1 MADNQDDSFN
11 ASKAEVFEA
20 LGHPT
25 RIKLLQTLSETP
37 LSFTELKRAAGLD
50 SNGLLTFHLGKMRD
64 LIRLNAEGSYALT
77 DEGREALRVVEASR
91 KQPEEQRGQKQAFH
105 LPLERAVL
113 AGFLVFIIVLGSVA
127 VYQQAQLGSLNARE
141 TTSSLA
147 PNVLVYG
154 TAGVNQSWPSGVQG
168 SFQVTQ
174 LTFLSDKGQVYRSYP
189 NSAGQYWVSLPTN
202 QTYTLIVS
210 YHGSGTCAQGC
221 ASVDNFS
228 LGIMTVSI
236 SGLPATSATGQA
248 TTTCAPSGC
257 QGVGVTVT
265 GFVTVQE
272 QGDSITSTGSCSSA
286 PLELVP
292 GDYAV
297 NYNPSC

>member
-25 RIKLLQTLSETP
+25 RIRLLQMLSETP

-174 LTFLSDKGQVYRSYP
+174 MVFTSEKGQAYDAYP
-189 NSAGQYWVSLPTN
+189 NAAGQYWISLPRN
-202 QTYTLIVS
+202 QTYALTI
-210 YHGSGTCAQGC
+210 YYQGSGTCAESC
-221 ASVDNFS
+221 ALVDNIS
-228 LGIMTVSI
+228 QPITVSLTGI
-236 SGLPATSATGQA
+236 PSATGQA
-248 TTTCAPSGC
+248 TTCTASPSAGC
-257 QGVGVTVT
+257 PISVTLT
-265 GFVTVQE
+265 GMVAVHE
-272 QGDSITSTGSCSSA
+272 QDDSISLTGTCSTP

-292 GDYAV
+292 GSSTIG
-297 NYNPSC
+297 YNPSC